1 MNDVALQHQL
11 DALDAFAFEIRKAIK
26 AKGWSKA
33 TIIQLRVT
41 RQAQGSILL
50 HIAPDTTINNG
61 ESQLK
66 YATSQLS

>member
-33 TIIQLRVT
+33 TIIH

-66 YATSQLS
+66 YSTSQLS

>member
-33 TIIQLRVT
+33 TIIHQ
-41 RQAQGSILL
+41 
-50 HIAPDTTINNG
+50 
-61 ESQLK
+61 
-66 YATSQLS
+66 